1 MFVTCTIKAMMS
13 LRKLWFAGLDG
24 LPQPIGQKCMLCKR
38 DLSFTPEGPVLQPTV
53 PPSVA
58 VLPCGHTFHDNC
70 LQTITPEDQSKDPPC
85 IPCATGEI

>member
-1 MFVTCTIKAMMS
+1 MFVTCIIKAMS

-38 DLSFTPEGPVLQPTV
+38 DLSFTPEGPVHQPTV

-85 IPCATGEI
+85 IPCAIGEI